1 MLLIRDDWLLLIAV
15 LLLLWKAL
23 RDGVFDVLPE
33 NCLQSLT
40 SEDLRLLL
48 NGVGDIDVATLISYT
63 TFNDESNEGSDK
75 LLKFKRWFW
84 SIVEKMNAMERQD
97 LVGILE
103 AVKAAYVF
111 VTILID
117 YLSYIIVYLSL

>member
-1 MLLIRDDWLLLIAV
+1 M
-15 LLLLWKAL
+15 
-23 RDGVFDVLPE
+23 PE

-84 SIVEKMNAMERQD
+84 NIVEKMNPLERQD
-97 LVGILE
+97 LVYTAIMQIFII
-103 AVKAAYVF
+103 F
-111 VTILID
+111 VI
-117 YLSYIIVYLSL
+117 YLKLY

>member
-1 MLLIRDDWLLLIAV
+1 MNFYKKKLLQAI
-15 LLLLWKAL
+15 

-84 SIVEKMNAMERQD
+84 NIVEKMNPLERQD
-97 LVGILE
+97 LVCHRNL
-103 AVKAAYVF
+103 
-111 VTILID
+111 
-117 YLSYIIVYLSL
+117 